1 MIKFIRFGDIII
13 FISIIAFS
21 FFYSKRLIENNK
33 SSKVIIDSYNK
44 SLRFDLNIDKD
55 IIIEGL
61 LGESKILIKDN
72 HIQFLESP
80 CRDKLCIKAG
90 ILKNSPLICM
100 PNGIIIRFE
109 NNFDKDTEIDSIV
122 WWVIIMSFFE
132 EIKLHKGKR
141 RIYDII
147 FFAFISS
154 FIAALENM
162 FPRPIPYF
170 RIGF

>member
-72 HIQFLESP
+72 HIQFLGSP
-80 CRDKLCIKAG
+80 CRDKLCVKAG

-100 PNGIIIRFE
+100 PNGILIRFE

-122 WWVIIMSFFE
+122 W
-132 EIKLHKGKR
+132 
-141 RIYDII
+141 
-147 FFAFISS
+147 
-154 FIAALENM
+154 
-162 FPRPIPYF
+162 
-170 RIGF
+170 

>member
-21 FFYSKRLIENNK
+21 FFSSKRLIENNK

-61 LGESKILIKDN
+61 LGGSKILIKDN

-80 CRDKLCIKAG
+80 CRDKLCIKDG
-90 ILKNSPLICM
+90 ILKNSQLICM

-109 NNFDKDTEIDSIV
+109 NNFDKDNEIDSIV
-122 WWVIIMSFFE
+122 W
-132 EIKLHKGKR
+132 
-141 RIYDII
+141 
-147 FFAFISS
+147 
-154 FIAALENM
+154 
-162 FPRPIPYF
+162 
-170 RIGF
+170 

>member
-13 FISIIAFS
+13 FISIISFS

-55 IIIEGL
+55 ILIEGL

-80 CRDKLCIKAG
+80 CRDKLCVKAG

-109 NNFDKDTEIDSIV
+109 NNFDKDIEIDSIV
-122 WWVIIMSFFE
+122 W
-132 EIKLHKGKR
+132 
-141 RIYDII
+141 
-147 FFAFISS
+147 
-154 FIAALENM
+154 
-162 FPRPIPYF
+162 
-170 RIGF
+170 

>member
-44 SLRFDLNIDKD
+44 SLRFDLNNIDKD

-80 CRDKLCIKAG
+80 CRDKLCVKAG

-109 NNFDKDTEIDSIV
+109 NNFDKDIEIDSIV
-122 WWVIIMSFFE
+122 W
-132 EIKLHKGKR
+132 
-141 RIYDII
+141 
-147 FFAFISS
+147 
-154 FIAALENM
+154 
-162 FPRPIPYF
+162 
-170 RIGF
+170 

>member
-21 FFYSKRLIENNK
+21 SFYSKRLIENNK

-61 LGESKILIKDN
+61 LGKSKILIKDN

-80 CRDKLCIKAG
+80 CRDKLCVKAG

-122 WWVIIMSFFE
+122 W
-132 EIKLHKGKR
+132 
-141 RIYDII
+141 
-147 FFAFISS
+147 
-154 FIAALENM
+154 
-162 FPRPIPYF
+162 
-170 RIGF
+170 

>member
-55 IIIEGL
+55 ITIEGL

-109 NNFDKDTEIDSIV
+109 NNFDKDIEIDSIV
-122 WWVIIMSFFE
+122 W
-132 EIKLHKGKR
+132 
-141 RIYDII
+141 
-147 FFAFISS
+147 
-154 FIAALENM
+154 
-162 FPRPIPYF
+162 
-170 RIGF
+170 

>member
-33 SSKVIIDSYNK
+33 SSKVIIESYNK

-80 CRDKLCIKAG
+80 CRDKLCVKAG

-109 NNFDKDTEIDSIV
+109 NNFDKDNEIDSIV
-122 WWVIIMSFFE
+122 W
-132 EIKLHKGKR
+132 
-141 RIYDII
+141 
-147 FFAFISS
+147 
-154 FIAALENM
+154 
-162 FPRPIPYF
+162 
-170 RIGF
+170 

>member
-44 SLRFDLNIDKD
+44 SLRFDLNIDKY

-61 LGESKILIKDN
+61 LGESKISIKDN

-80 CRDKLCIKAG
+80 CRDKLCVKAG

-122 WWVIIMSFFE
+122 W
-132 EIKLHKGKR
+132 
-141 RIYDII
+141 
-147 FFAFISS
+147 
-154 FIAALENM
+154 
-162 FPRPIPYF
+162 
-170 RIGF
+170 

>member
-72 HIQFLESP
+72 HIKFLESP

-109 NNFDKDTEIDSIV
+109 NNFDKDTDIDSIV
-122 WWVIIMSFFE
+122 W
-132 EIKLHKGKR
+132 
-141 RIYDII
+141 
-147 FFAFISS
+147 
-154 FIAALENM
+154 
-162 FPRPIPYF
+162 
-170 RIGF
+170 

>member
-72 HIQFLESP
+72 HIKFLESP
-80 CRDKLCIKAG
+80 CRDKLCVKAG

-122 WWVIIMSFFE
+122 W
-132 EIKLHKGKR
+132 
-141 RIYDII
+141 
-147 FFAFISS
+147 
-154 FIAALENM
+154 
-162 FPRPIPYF
+162 
-170 RIGF
+170 

>member
-44 SLRFDLNIDKD
+44 SLRFDLNNIDKD

-72 HIQFLESP
+72 RIQFLESP
-80 CRDKLCIKAG
+80 CRDKLCVKAG

-122 WWVIIMSFFE
+122 W
-132 EIKLHKGKR
+132 
-141 RIYDII
+141 
-147 FFAFISS
+147 
-154 FIAALENM
+154 
-162 FPRPIPYF
+162 
-170 RIGF
+170 

>member
-44 SLRFDLNIDKD
+44 SLRFDLNNIDKD

-122 WWVIIMSFFE
+122 W
-132 EIKLHKGKR
+132 
-141 RIYDII
+141 
-147 FFAFISS
+147 
-154 FIAALENM
+154 
-162 FPRPIPYF
+162 
-170 RIGF
+170 

>member
-44 SLRFDLNIDKD
+44 SLRFDLNNIDKD

-80 CRDKLCIKAG
+80 CRDKLCVKAG

-109 NNFDKDTEIDSIV
+109 NNFDKDTDIDSIV
-122 WWVIIMSFFE
+122 W
-132 EIKLHKGKR
+132 
-141 RIYDII
+141 
-147 FFAFISS
+147 
-154 FIAALENM
+154 
-162 FPRPIPYF
+162 
-170 RIGF
+170 

>member
-21 FFYSKRLIENNK
+21 SFYSKRLIENNK

-61 LGESKILIKDN
+61 LGKSKILIKDN

-80 CRDKLCIKAG
+80 CRDKLCVKAG

-109 NNFDKDTEIDSIV
+109 NNFDKYTEIDSIV
-122 WWVIIMSFFE
+122 W
-132 EIKLHKGKR
+132 
-141 RIYDII
+141 
-147 FFAFISS
+147 
-154 FIAALENM
+154 
-162 FPRPIPYF
+162 
-170 RIGF
+170 

>member
-13 FISIIAFS
+13 LISIIAFS

-33 SSKVIIDSYNK
+33 SSKVIIESYNK
-44 SLRFDLNIDKD
+44 SLRFDLNNIDKD

-80 CRDKLCIKAG
+80 CRDKLCVKAG

-122 WWVIIMSFFE
+122 W
-132 EIKLHKGKR
+132 
-141 RIYDII
+141 
-147 FFAFISS
+147 
-154 FIAALENM
+154 
-162 FPRPIPYF
+162 
-170 RIGF
+170 

>member
-1 MIKFIRFGDIII
+1 MINFIRFGDIII

-33 SSKVIIDSYNK
+33 SSKVIIESYNK
-44 SLRFDLNIDKD
+44 SLRFDLNNIDKD

-80 CRDKLCIKAG
+80 CRDKLCVKAG

-109 NNFDKDTEIDSIV
+109 NNFDKDNEIDSIV
-122 WWVIIMSFFE
+122 W
-132 EIKLHKGKR
+132 
-141 RIYDII
+141 
-147 FFAFISS
+147 
-154 FIAALENM
+154 
-162 FPRPIPYF
+162 
-170 RIGF
+170 

>member
-72 HIQFLESP
+72 HIRFLESP
-80 CRDKLCIKAG
+80 CRDKLCVKAG

-109 NNFDKDTEIDSIV
+109 NNFDKDTDIDSIA
-122 WWVIIMSFFE
+122 W
-132 EIKLHKGKR
+132 
-141 RIYDII
+141 
-147 FFAFISS
+147 
-154 FIAALENM
+154 
-162 FPRPIPYF
+162 
-170 RIGF
+170 

>member
-44 SLRFDLNIDKD
+44 SLRLDLNIDKD

-80 CRDKLCIKAG
+80 CRDKLCVKAG

-109 NNFDKDTEIDSIV
+109 NNFDKDIEIDSIV
-122 WWVIIMSFFE
+122 W
-132 EIKLHKGKR
+132 
-141 RIYDII
+141 
-147 FFAFISS
+147 
-154 FIAALENM
+154 
-162 FPRPIPYF
+162 
-170 RIGF
+170 

>member
-44 SLRFDLNIDKD
+44 SLRFDLNNIDKD

-109 NNFDKDTEIDSIV
+109 NNFDKDIEIDSIV
-122 WWVIIMSFFE
+122 W
-132 EIKLHKGKR
+132 
-141 RIYDII
+141 
-147 FFAFISS
+147 
-154 FIAALENM
+154 
-162 FPRPIPYF
+162 
-170 RIGF
+170 